1 MCYLNLYMMKKED
14 TITMGKKGMA
24 WMLVAGL
31 VFGSALAGSY
41 LYTFPST
48 AEALSR
54 TQIIKDVSPQEANS
68 LLQKNKNNR
77 NFVILDVRTPA
88 EFKEGHIAGAINIDY
103 HAPTFKEQ
111 LNGLDKTKVYLL
123 YCRTARRSRAALE
136 MMRELGFQEV
146 YRMLGGIV
154 GWQAEGLPT
163 TK

>member
-1 MCYLNLYMMKKED
+1 MCYLNLYRRKKED
-14 TITMGKKGMA
+14 TITMGKKGVA

-31 VFGSALAGSY
+31 VSAAALAGGY

-48 AEALSR
+48 AGPLSR
-54 TQIIKDVSPQEANS
+54 TQIIKDITPQEANS
-68 LLQKNKNNR
+68 LIQKNKNNR

-88 EFKEGHIAGAINIDY
+88 EFRNGHIAGAINIDY
-103 HAPTFKEQ
+103 HAPSFKQ
-111 LNGLDKTKVYLL
+111 GLNGLDKTKVYLL

-136 MMRELGFQEV
+136 MMREFGFREV
-146 YRMLGGIV
+146 YHMLGGIV